1 MKNITAVLLLVAA
14 TAQAQIVIEQRTI
27 EVPRDQNFIIM
38 PSNGCATMHSRWD
51 AKRYGAQYRC
61 LEDVPAHIRVRVDN
75 PPLRSTVRST
85 TSGNPNR
92 IQYQSTA
99 RTDSRTAQ
107 ANGSNESIN

>member
-38 PSNGCATMHSRWD
+38 SSNGCATMHSRWD

-61 LEDVPAHIRVRVDN
+61 LEDVPAHIRARVDN
-75 PPLRSTVRST
+75 PPLRALSVPQQVEIPT
-85 TSGNPNR
+85 
-92 IQYQSTA
+92 
-99 RTDSRTAQ
+99 
-107 ANGSNESIN
+107 GSNTSPLPGQTVEQRRQMDQMSR

>member
-14 TAQAQIVIEQRTI
+14 TAQAQIVVEQRTI

-61 LEDVPAHIRVRVDN
+61 LEDVPPHIRARVDN
-75 PPLRSTVRST
+75 PPLRALSVPQQVVIPTA
-85 TSGNPNR
+85 
-92 IQYQSTA
+92 STA
-99 RTDSRTAQ
+99 APLPGQTSLERRQMDNMSR
-107 ANGSNESIN
+107 